1 MIAYIT
7 VWIKGIIF
15 VVLFA
20 SFLELLLPNN
30 SMQRFVRVIMGL
42 FIMLAILNP
51 IIGVM
56 ERQLTVDQVPVLAA
70 RVDSSLAN
78 ANVLNVANEV
88 AGKRDQLARDLYV
101 RDLSKQIRATV
112 MAISGVA
119 DAKVTV
125 NIETDT
131 PQPNKKMGKIKNVVI
146 YIEPGI
152 TANEQKIAKVT
163 VGITIPEAA
172 QESKL
177 LSTVVVDKVTRA
189 ITELYQIKSSQ
200 VEVRRMN

>member
-1 MIAYIT
+1 M
-7 VWIKGIIF
+7 
-15 VVLFA
+15 VLFA

-51 IIGVM
+51 IIGFM
-56 ERQLTVDQVPVLAA
+56 EHQLTADQVPVLAA

-78 ANVLNVANEV
+78 ANVLHAANEV

-112 MAISGVA
+112 IAISGVA

-131 PQPNKKMGKIKNVVI
+131 PQTSKEMGKIKNVVI

-152 TANEQKIAKVT
+152 TANERKIAKVT
-163 VGITIPEAA
+163 VGITIPETA

-189 ITELYQIKSSQ
+189 VTELYQLKSSQ

>member
-1 MIAYIT
+1 
-7 VWIKGIIF
+7 
-15 VVLFA
+15 
-20 SFLELLLPNN
+20 
-30 SMQRFVRVIMGL
+30 
-42 FIMLAILNP
+42 
-51 IIGVM
+51 
-56 ERQLTVDQVPVLAA
+56 
-70 RVDSSLAN
+70 
-78 ANVLNVANEV
+78 
-88 AGKRDQLARDLYV
+88 YV